1 MMVRVL
7 VIVIA
12 MMKAFNR
19 VNFSYYKCANCKKI
33 SRHAGGREAA
43 GRR

>member
-7 VIVIA
+7 VMAIA
-12 MMKAFNR
+12 MEKAFDR
-19 VNFSYYKCANCKKI
+19 VDFSYSKCANCKKI
-33 SRHAGGREAA
+33 PRPAGGREAA